1 MLRVEETQQ
10 AVEFSAALIAK
21 FDDVKSRYPQ
31 GKQKS
36 ALLPILHLTQ
46 AEFGWLSSA
55 AMDKV
60 AEYLGILPIEVYE
73 VATFYTMYFLRPQGK
88 YVLEVCRTGPCCL
101 VGAEKIMDHIE
112 QRLGVKEGEVTPDG
126 LFSWRGV
133 ECLAA
138 CGFGPVLQIGP
149 EYTFYENLTP
159 ESVDKL
165 IADLKSGRDN
175 QQSFQRVNPVATVDN
190 KASEQEY
197 NNTIL
202 PPTDPTQRSAEEI

>member
-1 MLRVEETQQ
+1 MLRVEEPQVP
-10 AVEFSAALIAK
+10 VEFSPELITK
-21 FDDVKSRYPQ
+21 FDDIVSRYPE

-36 ALLPILHLTQ
+36 ALLPILHLVQ

-60 AEYLGILPIEVYE
+60 ADYLHLQDIEVYE
-73 VATFYTMYFLRPQGK
+73 VATFYSMYFMRPQGK

-112 QRLGVKEGEVTPDG
+112 QKLGVKEGDITPDG

-138 CGFGPVLQIGP
+138 CGYAPVLQIGP
-149 EYTFYENLTP
+149 EYTFYENLTND
-159 ESVDKL
+159 SVDKL
-165 IADLKSGRDN
+165 IEDLK
-175 QQSFQRVNPVATVDN
+175 A
-190 KASEQEY
+190 KA
-197 NNTIL
+197 N
-202 PPTDPTQRSAEEI
+202 